1 MNFSEKHPSE
11 NDAPVP
17 PASAA
22 EPSDLELFRAV
33 VMQRSEIALE
43 RLFRRHFSRLC
54 EFAFRLSASHAAAE
68 EIVSDLF
75 YKLHADGPTLGVPE
89 NVAAYLFA
97 ATRRRVLN
105 HRRDSGRR
113 ARAENLAGA
122 ADEAASATD
131 GLRLIL
137 FREMETEID
146 RLLQQL
152 PPRRQMIFRLHR
164 IEGLSYAEIADVLE
178 ISPHTVKAQ
187 MMEALR
193 DLDRLRNG

>member
-1 MNFSEKHPSE
+1 M
-11 NDAPVP
+11 
-17 PASAA
+17 
-22 EPSDLELFRAV
+22 
-33 VMQRSEIALE
+33 
-43 RLFRRHFSRLC
+43 
-54 EFAFRLSASHAAAE
+54 
-68 EIVSDLF
+68 SDLF
-75 YKLHADGPTLGVPE
+75 YKLYADGAALGVPE

-113 ARAENLAGA
+113 ARAENLAGESDDAPA
-122 ADEAASATD
+122 AD

-164 IEGLSYAEIADVLE
+164 IEGFSYQEIADVLE
-178 ISPHTVKAQ
+178 ISVPTIDR
-187 MMEALR
+187 ELR
-193 DLDRLRNG
+193 FARAWLKQRLAA